1 MQCSNPHSQARPVAA
16 YCLHVPTKPNAFAC
30 CLQVQYI
37 AQHVSSMLRLPEV
50 RQALTKLPAVLLMQL
65 LSSEALEV
73 DQVGFNS
80 VGCNCWRCM
89 V

>member
-1 MQCSNPHSQARPVAA
+1 
-16 YCLHVPTKPNAFAC
+16 
-30 CLQVQYI
+30 
-37 AQHVSSMLRLPEV
+37 MLLLPEV